1 MFQLRLAGRV
11 GLSLLLAC
19 AAIVGG
25 VQAFR
30 LLLLPAIVSLFHPGE
45 ALTSFLR
52 RIGVL
57 AFLLLSYWAYVRFYE
72 KRKVDELRPALRG
85 IAIGGM
91 AGAGLIL
98 FAALLLFALG
108 AYEVT
113 AYRGLQ
119 GGLLG
124 VAGLIVVAAMLEEV
138 VYRGVVFRI
147 LENAWG
153 TTIALCLQALLFGL
167 GHLENIEGGAGAA
180 ELITTVVSVT
190 LLGAFWTLV
199 FVHSRNLWVVG
210 ANHAA
215 WNFSIILT
223 GVPLSG
229 LGDWVSL
236 APIASR
242 YHGPDW
248 LTGGEFGPEASWITM
263 VLVGAG
269 VVALWTRARSRHR
282 LVKAQTPGIA
292 EVDNSG
298 RRPQAPVEAG

>member
-1 MFQLRLAGRV
+1 MFQLRLAGQVALR
-11 GLSLLLAC
+11 LLLAS
-19 AAIVGG
+19 AAIVAG

-30 LLLLPAIVSLFHPGE
+30 LLLLPAIVSVFHPGE

-52 RIGVL
+52 RIGIL

-72 KRKVDELRPALRG
+72 KRKVDELRPTPRG
-85 IAIGGM
+85 IAIGGLT
-91 AGAGLIL
+91 GAGLIL
-98 FAALLLFALG
+98 LAAVLLFALG

-113 AYRGLQ
+113 GYRGLQ
-119 GGLLG
+119 GGLLS

-138 VYRGVVFRI
+138 AYRCILFRI

-153 TTIALCLQALLFGL
+153 TAIALFLQSLLFGL
-167 GHLENIEGGAGAA
+167 GHIENIEDGASTA

-190 LLGAFWTLV
+190 LVGALWTLV
-199 FVHSRNLWVVG
+199 FVLSRNLWVVA

-242 YHGPDW
+242 YQGPDW
-248 LTGGEFGPEASWITM
+248 LTGGRFGPESSLITM
-263 VLVGAG
+263 VLVSAA
-269 VVALWTRARSRHR
+269 VVALWNLARSRNR
-282 LVKAQTPGIA
+282 LVKAQTPRIGD
-292 EVDNSG
+292 VDAMDS
-298 RRPQAPVEAG
+298 RPQTSAGT

>member
-11 GLSLLLAC
+11 GLSLLLA
-19 AAIVGG
+19 AAAVVGS

-30 LLLLPAIVSLFHPGE
+30 LLLLPALVSLFHPGE

-52 RIGVL
+52 RIGIFAFVL
-57 AFLLLSYWAYVRFYE
+57 LAYWAYVRFHE
-72 KRKVDELRPALRG
+72 KRKVDELRPTLRG
-85 IAIGGM
+85 IVVGGVT
-91 AGAGLIL
+91 GAGLIL
-98 FAALLLFALG
+98 LAALLLFALG

-119 GGLLG
+119 HGLLG

-138 VYRGVVFRI
+138 VYRGIVFRI

-153 TTIALCLQALLFGL
+153 TTIALWLQALLFGL
-167 GHLENIEGGAGAA
+167 GHLENIEGHANTAA
-180 ELITTVVSVT
+180 LVTTVVSVT
-190 LLGAFWTLV
+190 LLGALLTLV
-199 FVHSRNLWVVG
+199 FAYARNLWVVA

-223 GVPLSG
+223 GMPLSG

-248 LTGGEFGPEASWITM
+248 LTGGVFGPEASLVTM
-263 VLVGAG
+263 VLACA
-269 VVALWTRARSRHR
+269 VVAILWALARSRNR
-282 LVKAQTPGIA
+282 LVKAQTSQQGPSKGT
-292 EVDNSG
+292 
-298 RRPQAPVEAG
+298 QAIDWA